1 MKKTIPIKVILAF
14 GISGLT
20 AIGFGTTKQIVL
32 GRLGQATRGMGI
44 HRWLSTSSGVYW
56 HVNPDEYLVVND
68 TKYSKWLSVLLSNG
82 YRGYVPRDSVSVMP
96 FNVVKTVQEGATAG
110 YGEGYEVASSALQYL
125 GTKYVWGGN
134 SLSNGIDCSGFVKK
148 LFGQIG
154 IDLPR
159 TAAEQSLV
167 GEPITRYQD
176 LQVGDRLYFWEAKK
190 NKIGHTGIYIG
201 NGQFVHS
208 SMNHHGVAT
217 DYLSAGWR
225 KILVAA
231 RR

>member
-1 MKKTIPIKVILAF
+1 MRGFGAKAIF
-14 GISGLT
+14 GIGLLS
-20 AIGFGTTKQIVL
+20 AASFGFGASKQIVL
-32 GRLGQATRGMGI
+32 GRLGQATRSMGI
-44 HRWLSTSSGVYW
+44 HRDLSTTSGVYW
-56 HVNPDEYLVVND
+56 HVNPDEYLVVNS

-82 YRGYVPRDSVSVMP
+82 YRGYVPRDSISVMP

-134 SLSNGIDCSGFVKK
+134 SLTNGIDCSGFVKK
-148 LFGQIG
+148 LFGKIG

-167 GEPITRYQD
+167 GEPIYRYED
-176 LQVGDRLYFWEAKK
+176 LQTGDRLYFWEAKK

-208 SMNHHGVAT
+208 SMNHHGVAV
-217 DYLSAGWR
+217 DYLSANWKR
-225 KILVAA
+225 ILVAA